1 MDAPRNASARGW
13 VSWER
18 SSPPSHRVLDLDFS
32 ACSCF
37 VLPAWRPV
45 HSFWVCWMLWF
56 LGQPSSR
63 LGSGSQRA
71 ALCVTPSMLHHGTW
85 QRAQHTVG
93 LQHILA
99 EIIDGCLGEQT
110 DENKL
115 CSCQEQITSA
125 GGEKRCRPCP
135 SLMGRMADSRMFV
148 KGGRHCLL
156 PRQPWVSPGLLS
168 FSVEGDRTG
177 EGFP

>member
-1 MDAPRNASARGW
+1 MPLEVLLPGAGFPGRGAPLPPAGSLTWISQPAAALCSLPGALCTASGFAGCCGFWASLLPGWAQALRG
-13 VSWER
+13 
-18 SSPPSHRVLDLDFS
+18 
-32 ACSCF
+32 
-37 VLPAWRPV
+37 
-45 HSFWVCWMLWF
+45 
-56 LGQPSSR
+56 Q
-63 LGSGSQRA
+63 

-135 SLMGRMADSRMFV
+135 SLMGRMADSRMFA